1 MDGEGHKILVEN
13 QEGET
18 IFNKKRRR
26 QQQQQQVKKGK
37 EEDRNKKGRA
47 HEAVSCW
54 ASAA

>member
-13 QEGET
+13 QEGKQFS
-18 IFNKKRRR
+18 IRKGGGSSSSAS
-26 QQQQQQVKKGK
+26 KKGK

-54 ASAA
+54 AAAA